1 MRHPLHGRPVGAVAV
16 SGDHDRDGHLVS
28 EGDSRPIRLTEKEK
42 KRAFHVPHWGRSYTI
57 AVRRQAN
64 GQYMVAVVNLEGEIW
79 SRPSYVESKD
89 LVPKAV
95 AAQVRWL
102 DKMGMGGR
110 GARASRERT
119 CFQRYTADESN
130 ATFSLD
136 EFERNNEGLP
146 EEDVLAVASLLV
158 GHSVTLGG
166 GACATTTIRRIR

>member
-1 MRHPLHGRPVGAVAV
+1 MSV
-16 SGDHDRDGHLVS
+16 DHDRDGNVVS

-42 KRAFHVPHWGRSYTI
+42 KRAFHDPHYGRSYTI
-57 AVRRQAN
+57 AVRRQAD
-64 GQYMVAVVNLEGEIW
+64 GQYMVAVVNLDGRIW

-89 LVPKAV
+89 LVPAAV

-102 DKMGMGGR
+102 DKMSMGGR

-119 CFQRYTADESN
+119 GFPRYTADESN

-146 EEDVLAVASLLV
+146 EEDKLAVAGLMV
-158 GHSVTLGG
+158 GQSVVLGG